1 MKIVGQDCKTLSW
14 YHTSLSQQFLKLSI
28 WPFYPSRRRPISCL
42 ENIWKGGATIAM
54 TNFVGL
60 STSLIVKHGV
70 FDCTPEVISGPETTS
85 ACWLMSC
92 TGPATSSASSPST
105 NILPA
110 LQITNQTLLLFQR
123 LTHACGSWT
132 SQSRLRGRLSSSFCP
147 WRTDQNLSW
156 RWCQSN
162 EALIESFICI

>member
-1 MKIVGQDCKTLSW
+1 MFLVCYGSKTFSVHLAIMFWVKGIILSYFYYLQGW
-14 YHTSLSQQFLKLSI
+14 RNDRHDKLCRSFYKPNCETRGFWLHSWGYIWSRNHLSMLVVVM
-28 WPFYPSRRRPISCL
+28 Y
-42 ENIWKGGATIAM
+42 
-54 TNFVGL
+54 
-60 STSLIVKHGV
+60 
-70 FDCTPEVISGPETTS
+70 GP
-85 ACWLMSC
+85 CDII
-92 TGPATSSASSPST
+92 SPST

-110 LQITNQTLLLFQR
+110 FQITNQTLLLFQR